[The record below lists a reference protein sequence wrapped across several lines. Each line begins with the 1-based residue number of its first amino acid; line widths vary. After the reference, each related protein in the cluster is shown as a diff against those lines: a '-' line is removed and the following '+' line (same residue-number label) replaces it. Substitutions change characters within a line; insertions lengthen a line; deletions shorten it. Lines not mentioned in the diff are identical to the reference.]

1 MQVVLLRRS
10 RACVTFTCIESPHS
24 TRQPRSFTDAPYI
37 DEFVLFVELD
47 LEQPVY
53 PCMCD
58 EALQHLRRKL
68 QSAAVECLDHDNQHQ
83 AKEKKEKQHR
93 RHREPEAQARTG
105 GRGHE

>member
-1 MQVVLLRRS
+1 MLVVLLRRS

-47 LEQPVY
+47 LEQTVY

-58 EALQHLRRKL
+58 AALQHLRRKL
-68 QSAAVECLDHDNQHQ
+68 QSAAVEGLVFVGLCFALVFFVFFVFFFFLLLL
-83 AKEKKEKQHR
+83 
-93 RHREPEAQARTG
+93 
-105 GRGHE
+105 